1 MELYKLCLPIH
12 LVKTIISFNYQEISE
27 AEMMMW
33 KTRLGLMKTLI
44 HTNILKSR
52 GVEEDM
58 ICFGVVYNIPSFEY
72 LREKMKISYKRY
84 LIMKKVYAIL
94 IYDNTENARGSI
106 KQYIEKEQLSIERTV
121 TDFNNIL
128 RITFDQRKKPKQ

>member
-1 MELYKLCLPIH
+1 
-12 LVKTIISFNYQEISE
+12 
-27 AEMMMW
+27 MMMW